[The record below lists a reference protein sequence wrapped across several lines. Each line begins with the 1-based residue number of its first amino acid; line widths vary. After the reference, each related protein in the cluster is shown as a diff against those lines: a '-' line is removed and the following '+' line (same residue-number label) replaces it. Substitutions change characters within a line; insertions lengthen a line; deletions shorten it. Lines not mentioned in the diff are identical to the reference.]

1 MNGEVIGINSA
12 KYTDTDVEGMGY
24 AIPISAVKDIINDL
38 MNTKTRTEVAT
49 EKQGYLG
56 IQALTIDQQYSS
68 TFGMPKGVYVYK
80 ITEGGAASKSDLRE
94 KDIITKLDGSSV
106 SSMEELQKLLT
117 YYEGGETVTLTVQSL
132 ENGEYV
138 ERQVEITLDYKPA
151 DDAVEGNSA
160 TEERTFLMPRW

>member
-1 MNGEVIGINSA
+1 
-12 KYTDTDVEGMGY
+12 MGY

-117 YYEGGETVTLTVQSL
+117 YYEGGET
-132 ENGEYV
+132 
-138 ERQVEITLDYKPA
+138 
-151 DDAVEGNSA
+151 GNSDVESWKWGVRGA
-160 TEERTFLMPRW
+160 AGGDHPGLPPRHQKGSFLRGGISFHRVVRRLVVQGDLHLPLHVLPISRD